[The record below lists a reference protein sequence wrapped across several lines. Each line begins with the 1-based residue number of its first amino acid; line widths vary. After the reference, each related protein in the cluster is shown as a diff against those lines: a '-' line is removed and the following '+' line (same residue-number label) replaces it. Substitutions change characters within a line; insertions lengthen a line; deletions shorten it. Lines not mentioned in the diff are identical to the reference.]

1 MASTAV
7 LTSRA
12 EYDARTAAGER
23 LEYDDGQIIE
33 MPNNDSL
40 QDGIKETLVCEL
52 IRQLP
57 RPIVAANEHTFE
69 ITPDRVRHPDVALCL
84 TPRSRIARKKFQGAP
99 DLAVEIISPSENA
112 IDLHAKIQL
121 YLENG
126 AKAVWIIWPESRQV
140 DIHQRNQ
147 PTRHLDETCVIEGE
161 QPVPAFRLP
170 VAELFG

>member
-23 LEYDDGQIIE
+23 LEFDDGQVIE

-40 QDGIKETLVCEL
+40 HDGIKETLICEL

-57 RPIVAANEHTFE
+57 PPIVAANEHTFE
-69 ITPDRVRHPDVALCL
+69 ITPDRIRHPDVALCL
-84 TPRSRIARKKFQGAP
+84 ERRPRIARKKFQGAP
-99 DLAVEIISPSENA
+99 DLAVEIVSPSESA
-112 IDLHAKIQL
+112 FDLHAKIQL

-126 AKAVWIIWPESRQV
+126 AKAVWIVWPDSRQI
-140 DIHQRNQ
+140 DIHQRDL
-147 PTRHLDETCVIEGE
+147 PTRHLDDTCVIEGE
-161 QPVPAFRLP
+161 APIPAFRLA
-170 VAELFG
+170 VAALFD